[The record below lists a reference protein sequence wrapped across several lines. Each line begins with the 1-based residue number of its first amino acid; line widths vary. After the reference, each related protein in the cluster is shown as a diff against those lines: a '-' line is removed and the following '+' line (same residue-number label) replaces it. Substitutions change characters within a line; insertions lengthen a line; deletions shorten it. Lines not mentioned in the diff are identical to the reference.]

1 MTDLDSRTSDTP
13 PPEPPARGAEG
24 AATGSSGVRLAM
36 LAAVVVLIGLTGGYP
51 VLVVILA
58 LVVMI
63 FLHELG
69 HYITAKAA
77 GMKVTEFF
85 IGFGP
90 RIWSFHRGETEYG
103 LKAIPAGAY
112 VKVIG
117 MTQLEEVDPSEED
130 RTYRSKPY
138 WRRMSVAVAGST
150 MHFALALVTLTIVI
164 ASTGITQEDNWNVG
178 RMADPAGGEASPA
191 AVAGI
196 EIGDEIQSFD
206 GVSVVTWDDMRD
218 AILAR
223 EVGDTVTVVVD
234 RAGETLALDVTLGE
248 NPDGGPFLGIGPEY
262 PTVSMAPHTAVVES
276 VKELGSVSVLT
287 VEAITQVFSPSGLS
301 NLAGLA
307 VDASRPSADDTGAS
321 TGGADAS
328 PPPASEP
335 DEGRVISIFGIVGL
349 SADVLQ
355 EDPMAALALFAL
367 VNIFI
372 GIFNLIP
379 LLPLDGGHVAIATY
393 EKGRELF
400 SRSRERYYADV
411 GKLIPLT
418 YGVIFVLVGVGLIAL
433 YLDIADPIRL

>member
-1 MTDLDSRTSDTP
+1 MTDLDSRSDDTP
-13 PPEPPARGAEG
+13 PPEPPPRHAEG
-24 AATGSSGVRLAM
+24 ETVGSSGLRLAM
-36 LAAVVVLIGLTGGYP
+36 LAAVVVLAGIAGGFP
-51 VLVVILA
+51 ILLMIFA

-69 HYITAKAA
+69 HYLTAKAA

-103 LKAIPAGAY
+103 IKAIPAGAY

-150 MHFALALVTLTIVI
+150 MHFALALVALAIFFAT
-164 ASTGITQEDNWNVG
+164 AGMTQEDNWNVG

-196 EIGDEIQSFD
+196 EVGDEIRSFD
-206 GVSVVTWDDMRD
+206 GVAVVTWDDMRE

-234 RAGETLALDVTLGE
+234 RAGETVAVDVTLGE

-276 VKELGSVSVLT
+276 VKEFGTISVLT
-287 VEAITQVFSPSGLS
+287 VEAITQVFSPSGLA
-301 NLAGLA
+301 NLLGLA
-307 VDASRPSADDTGAS
+307 ADTARTPADTGAEPGGTPATPQAS
-321 TGGADAS
+321 DPDDSRVVSIVGVVALGADVF
-328 PPPASEP
+328 
-335 DEGRVISIFGIVGL
+335 R
-349 SADVLQ
+349 
-355 EDPMAALALFAL
+355 EDPLAALALFAL

-400 SRSRERYYADV
+400 SRSRDRYYADV

-418 YGVIFVLVGVGLIAL
+418 YGVIFVLVGVGLVAL